1 MENTIRIGETEINSI
16 MVGDMGIKSVYAGD
30 SHIFERTGGYIYLE
44 LSSNK
49 EED

>member
-1 MENTIRIGETEINSI
+1 MENTIRLGETEINSI

-30 SHIFERTGGYIYLE
+30 SHIFEGTCGYIYLE

-49 EED
+49 EEN